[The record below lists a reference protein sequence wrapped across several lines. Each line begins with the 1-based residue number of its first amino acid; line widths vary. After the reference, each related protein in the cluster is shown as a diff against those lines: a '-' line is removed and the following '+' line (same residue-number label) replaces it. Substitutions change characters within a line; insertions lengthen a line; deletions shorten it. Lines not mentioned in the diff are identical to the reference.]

1 MHPNPA
7 FRGVE
12 ATRSLAF
19 AREEAFGVLTM
30 AGEDGPLVSHL
41 PFVLNE
47 AGDSFGAHIVKSNPI
62 WKALRDGP
70 LAAVMVVSGP
80 HGYISPDWYGAPD
93 QVPTWN
99 YVAVHLRGE
108 VRLLPDEDMRAHAD
122 ALSGQFEARLAPKP
136 VWLTEK
142 VDPDALKRM
151 MRMIAPI
158 EMTVTDVQSTW
169 KLAQNKSEGARLGA
183 ADGLDALGNSALAAL
198 MRDPPV

>member
-7 FRGVE
+7 YRGVD
-12 ATRSLAF
+12 ATRNLAF
-19 AREEAFGVLTM
+19 AREVSFGVLTM
-30 AGEDGPLVSHL
+30 AGPDGPLVSHL

-47 AGDSFGAHIVKSNPI
+47 AGDRFGAHIVRSNPI
-62 WKALRDGP
+62 WKALRSGP
-70 LAAVMVVSGP
+70 VEAAMVVSGP

-108 VRLLPDEDMRAHAD
+108 VRLLPDEDLRPHVD

-136 VWLTEK
+136 VWLTDK
-142 VDPDALKRM
+142 VDSEALMRM

-158 EMTVTDVQSTW
+158 EMTIRDVQGTW
-169 KLAQNKSEGARLGA
+169 KLAQNKPESARQGA
-183 ADGLDALGNSALAAL
+183 ADGLDAVGNSALAAL
-198 MRDPPV
+198 MRDPPA